1 MSGANFKLSS
11 NFRDSSDTQ
20 SPPCL
25 SEAGQAMMDT
35 VDGQVPVSVPLLL
48 AT

>member
-35 VDGQVPVSVPLLL
+35 VDGQP
-48 AT
+48 